1 MAPWPYMGVLA
12 APEERQEAYFLL
24 MAAAHVGLP
33 TGEQPAQVALLPAPP
48 PAPPVAQ
55 EAAAAPP
62 LLLRRSLLLLWRR
75 RMPPL
80 YRIPQW
86 RWRRKSLG
94 YHPCAGCHPCTGYHC
109 GCGATY
115 ACAGCHPCAGFQCV
129 GGGFCQ
135 RVEQTANKMLLN
147 SKKIKQTFI
156 FCILFAQ
163 SAYERT
169 FAMPI
174 SKYKDFVLTLI

>member
-1 MAPWPYMGVLA
+1 VASEPLQHWEAMKDGAVSLLDMGVLA
-12 APEERQEAYFLL
+12 APEERQDACALL
-24 MAAAHVGLP
+24 MAAAHVGVA
-33 TGEQPAQVALLPAPP
+33 TREQPAQVALLPAPPPAPPVAHEVAAAPPPAPP

-147 SKKIKQTFI
+147 SKKN
-156 FCILFAQ
+156 
-163 SAYERT
+163 
-169 FAMPI
+169 
-174 SKYKDFVLTLI
+174 